1 MSSVL
6 SVTSVVNKNMAAIKT
21 EAQVTRPTIDRAALL
36 PEKLRDDFPILGQD
50 VHGDQPL
57 VFLDN
62 AASTQRPRQVI
73 DVLRRVYE
81 RDYANVH
88 RGIHT
93 LSERSTAQY
102 EEAREKVQA
111 FIGAVSPQEIIFTA
125 GSTDSI
131 NTVARSWGDA
141 NIRAG
146 DEIVLSVME
155 HHSNLVPWQQLA
167 VRRGAVLRHI
177 PITDDGQL
185 ILESLDT
192 LLTERTKLVAVASV
206 SNVLG
211 TINPVPEI
219 ARRAHAAG
227 ALVLIDAAQS
237 VPHMPTNVA
246 ALNADFIAFSGHK
259 MLGPTGIGVL
269 WGREKLLDAMPPFR
283 GGGSMI
289 NRVYLDH
296 FTPAELPAKFEAGT
310 PPIAPAIALGAAI
323 DYLNV
328 IGIANVQRHEHEL
341 VRYAYERLLE
351 IDGLKILGPPP
362 EKRAGLV
369 SFTLPEP
376 HPHDVAQLLDQ
387 QGIAVRAGHHCTQ
400 PLHDRLNITASSRAS
415 FYLYNTP
422 AEVDLLVDVL
432 SQIRERFRPKGRK
445 RK

>member
-1 MSSVL
+1 MDQS
-6 SVTSVVNKNMAAIKT
+6 
-21 EAQVTRPTIDRAALL
+21 ALL
-36 PEKLRDDFPILGQD
+36 PESLRKDFPILQQK

-73 DVLRRVYE
+73 DVLRSVYE

-102 EEAREKVQA
+102 EEAREKVRA
-111 FIGAVSPQEIIFTA
+111 FIGAASGREIIFTS
-125 GSTDSI
+125 GTTDSI

-141 NIRAG
+141 NVRAG
-146 DEIVLSVME
+146 DEILVTTME

-167 VRRGAVLRHI
+167 ARTGAVIRHI

-185 ILESLDT
+185 ILDALDT
-192 LLTERTKLVAVASV
+192 LLTDRTRIVAVASV

-211 TINPVPEI
+211 TVNPIAEI

-227 ALVLIDAAQS
+227 ALVLVDAAQS
-237 VPHMPTNVA
+237 VPHLPTDVA
-246 ALNADFIAFSGHK
+246 ALGADFLAFSGHK

-269 WGREKLLDAMPPFR
+269 YGREELLDAMPPFL

-289 NRVYLDH
+289 NRVFADH

-323 DYLNV
+323 DYLNAL
-328 IGIANVQRHEHEL
+328 GLAAVQRHEHEL
-341 VRYAYERLLE
+341 ARYAYTRLAE
-351 IDGLKILGPPP
+351 IDGLAILGPPP

-369 SFTLPEP
+369 SFTLPQP
-376 HPHDVAQLLDQ
+376 HAHDVAQLLDQ

-400 PLHDRLNITASSRAS
+400 PLHDRLGIAASTRAS
-415 FYLYNTP
+415 FYIYNTP

-432 SQIRERFRPKGRK
+432 RQIRERFRPQGRK
-445 RK
+445 RKQS